1 MNTVKQLSPRA
12 ATIRWGAG
20 LRWLVTGACSMA
32 PLSVVFSMSIREL
45 HALEISDKRHGP
57 EYVQYYLVGAMEGA
71 LEANAQAV
79 RRGAKPMACLNGR
92 RLEPRMAKPLFDAE
106 LKRNA
111 ELYEADMPVQ
121 LVLVNALSTAYT
133 C

>member
-1 MNTVKQLSPRA
+1 MNAEQNDSPRTPPMRRA
-12 ATIRWGAG
+12 AS
-20 LRWLVTGACSMA
+20 LPWLVVGAWCMA
-32 PLSVVFSMSIREL
+32 SLSTAFSMSIREL

-79 RRGAKPMACLNGR
+79 RGGAKPIACLNGR
-92 RLEPRMAKPLFDAE
+92 RLEPRMEKPLFDAE

-111 ELYEADMPVQ
+111 GLYEADMPVQ